1 MSNDNVVP
9 FIKKKQPWQT
19 GIDEIL
25 AQKPIEPARISF
37 VIEGI
42 LVAEFSHR
50 DNNALVRGEIV
61 ERTKEIIDYTC
72 QQLES
77 LGELSIMNMLESIR
91 DDPLSSF

>member
-1 MSNDNVVP
+1 MPNENVVA
-9 FIKKKQPWQT
+9 FTKKKHPWQT

-25 AQKPIEPARISF
+25 AQKPIQPSRISF

-42 LVAEFSHR
+42 LVTEFSHR
-50 DNNALVRGEIV
+50 DNNALVRGEII

-91 DDPLSSF
+91 DDPLSGF